1 MIRSVFTNA
10 RENERTDRNMLR
22 TAVASIARRRG
33 GTTVGVTARAFAS
46 TSSTASTSSP
56 GGRDGDGRREIPM
69 NALAT
74 DIQGKVISTRI
85 VAVDRR
91 NGVAHATTGLRA
103 PTTYR
108 LDELHENVAVGD
120 VVEARVTW
128 MNNPLRELDL
138 EVKGLAASKRKE
150 RAWRELLEARDAG
163 KAVRGRILNA
173 VNGGYAVGI
182 AGLIAF
188 LPARA
193 YRGKGEPRTA
203 EKALRDALENG
214 GGSGSDVG
222 APIVGDLLT
231 FKILKMTASGETY
244 RNVVVTGPIG
254 GNSGERRRVASAKEV
269 RARAWKPRSGKGKA
283 TAAEVDGE
291 SESESES
298 ENEDSAE
305 NEEDVESDQ
314 EAEEKP

>member
-1 MIRSVFTNA
+1 
-10 RENERTDRNMLR
+10 
-22 TAVASIARRRG
+22 
-33 GTTVGVTARAFAS
+33 
-46 TSSTASTSSP
+46 
-56 GGRDGDGRREIPM
+56 M
-69 NALAT
+69 NALST
-74 DIQGKVISTRI
+74 DIQGKVITTRI

-108 LDELHENVAVGD
+108 LDELPENVAVGD

-150 RAWRELLEARDAG
+150 RAWRELLEARDNG
-163 KAVRGRILNA
+163 KSVKGRILNA

-188 LPARA
+188 LPSRA
-193 YRGKGEPRTA
+193 YRGKGEPRSA
-203 EKALRDALENG
+203 ERALRDALENG
-214 GGSGSDVG
+214 GIAGDVG

-254 GNSGERRRVASAKEV
+254 GNAGERRRAASAKET
-269 RARAWKPRSGKGKA
+269 RARAWKPRGGKGKA
-283 TAAEVDGE
+283 AAAAGGDGE
-291 SESESES
+291 SE
-298 ENEDSAE
+298 ND
-305 NEEDVESDQ
+305 DYDDDGESDGDVVDGEE
-314 EAEEKP
+314 EAEEKL

>member
-1 MIRSVFTNA
+1 
-10 RENERTDRNMLR
+10 MLR
-22 TAVASIARRRG
+22 SIARRRAA
-33 GTTVGVTARAFAS
+33 TTTAITRAFA
-46 TSSTASTSSP
+46 SSTASTSSP
-56 GGRDGDGRREIPM
+56 VTPGDDNTPM
-69 NALAT
+69 NALSA
-74 DIQGKVISTRI
+74 DIQGKVITTRI

-108 LDELHENVAVGD
+108 LDELPENVAVGD
-120 VVEARVTW
+120 VVEAKVTW

-150 RAWRELLEARDAG
+150 RVWRELLEARDGG
-163 KAVRGRILNA
+163 KSVKGRILNA

-188 LPARA
+188 LPSRA

-203 EKALRDALENG
+203 ERALRDALENAS
-214 GGSGSDVG
+214 GSGSAGDVG

-254 GNSGERRRVASAKEV
+254 GNAGERRRAASAKET
-269 RARAWKPRSGKGKA
+269 RARAWKPRGGKGE
-283 TAAEVDGE
+283 AAAAAGGDGE
-291 SESESES
+291 SESE
-298 ENEDSAE
+298 NDDDGDDGDSDGDVVE
-305 NEEDVESDQ
+305 GEE

>member
-1 MIRSVFTNA
+1 
-10 RENERTDRNMLR
+10 
-22 TAVASIARRRG
+22 
-33 GTTVGVTARAFAS
+33 
-46 TSSTASTSSP
+46 
-56 GGRDGDGRREIPM
+56 M

-254 GNSGERRRVASAKEV
+254 GNAGERRRAASAKET
-269 RARAWKPRSGKGKA
+269 RARAWKPRGGKGKA
-283 TAAEVDGE
+283 AAAAGGDGE
-291 SESESES
+291 SESE
-298 ENEDSAE
+298 ND
-305 NEEDVESDQ
+305 DDGDDGESDGDVVEGEE

>member
-1 MIRSVFTNA
+1 
-10 RENERTDRNMLR
+10 MLR
-22 TAVASIARRRG
+22 SIARRRSA
-33 GTTVGVTARAFAS
+33 TTTAITRAFA
-46 TSSTASTSSP
+46 SSTASTSSP
-56 GGRDGDGRREIPM
+56 TTGDNDNNIPI
-69 NALAT
+69 NALSA
-74 DIQGKVISTRI
+74 DIQGKVITTRI

-108 LDELHENVAVGD
+108 LDELPENVAVGD
-120 VVEARVTW
+120 VVEAKVTW

-138 EVKGLAASKRKE
+138 EVKGLAAAKRKE
-150 RAWRELLEARDAG
+150 RAWRELLEARDGG
-163 KAVRGRILNA
+163 KSVKGRILNA

-188 LPARA
+188 LPSRA

-203 EKALRDALENG
+203 ERALRDALENA
-214 GGSGSDVG
+214 GGSGGAGDVA

-231 FKILKMTASGETY
+231 FKILKMTSSGETY

-254 GNSGERRRVASAKEV
+254 GNAGERRRAASAKET
-269 RARAWKPRSGKGKA
+269 RARTWKPRGGKGKA
-283 TAAEVDGE
+283 AAVGGDGE
-291 SESESES
+291 SMS
-298 ENEDSAE
+298 END
-305 NEEDVESDQ
+305 DDGESDGDHVVEGED

>member
-1 MIRSVFTNA
+1 
-10 RENERTDRNMLR
+10 MLR
-22 TAVASIARRRG
+22 SIARRRAA
-33 GTTVGVTARAFAS
+33 TTTAITRAFA
-46 TSSTASTSSP
+46 SSTASTSSP
-56 GGRDGDGRREIPM
+56 VTPGDDNTPM
-69 NALAT
+69 NALSA
-74 DIQGKVISTRI
+74 DIQGKVITTRI

-108 LDELHENVAVGD
+108 LDELPENVAVGD
-120 VVEARVTW
+120 VVEARVKW

-138 EVKGLAASKRKE
+138 EVKGLAASKKKE
-150 RAWRELLEARDAG
+150 RAWRELLEARDNG
-163 KAVRGRILNA
+163 KSVKGRILNA

-188 LPARA
+188 LPSRA

-203 EKALRDALENG
+203 ERALRDALENAS
-214 GGSGSDVG
+214 GSGSAGDVG

-254 GNSGERRRVASAKEV
+254 GNAGERRRAASAKET
-269 RARAWKPRSGKGKA
+269 RARAWKGRA
-283 TAAEVDGE
+283 R
-291 SESESES
+291 
-298 ENEDSAE
+298 
-305 NEEDVESDQ
+305 
-314 EAEEKP
+314 

>member
-1 MIRSVFTNA
+1 
-10 RENERTDRNMLR
+10 
-22 TAVASIARRRG
+22 
-33 GTTVGVTARAFAS
+33 
-46 TSSTASTSSP
+46 
-56 GGRDGDGRREIPM
+56 M

-298 ENEDSAE
+298 ESENDGEDSAE

>member
-1 MIRSVFTNA
+1 
-10 RENERTDRNMLR
+10 
-22 TAVASIARRRG
+22 
-33 GTTVGVTARAFAS
+33 
-46 TSSTASTSSP
+46 
-56 GGRDGDGRREIPM
+56 M
-69 NALAT
+69 NALST
-74 DIQGKVISTRI
+74 DIQGKVITTRI

-108 LDELHENVAVGD
+108 LDELPENVAVGD

-138 EVKGLAASKRKE
+138 EVKGLAASKKKE
-150 RAWRELLEARDAG
+150 RAWRELLEARDSG
-163 KAVRGRILNA
+163 KSVKGRILNA

-188 LPARA
+188 LPSRA

-203 EKALRDALENG
+203 ERALRDALENG
-214 GGSGSDVG
+214 GSAGDVG

-254 GNSGERRRVASAKEV
+254 GNAGERRRAASAKET
-269 RARAWKPRSGKGKA
+269 RARAWKPRGGKGKG
-283 TAAEVDGE
+283 AAAAGGDGE
-291 SESESES
+291 SESESE
-298 ENEDSAE
+298 NDDDDDGD
-305 NEEDVESDQ
+305 DVAGEQ
-314 EAEEKP
+314 EEKEEEGKP